1 MWLDDMLSVYQSS
14 ECVRTGKAARHQCVV
29 IDAARLLASFAR
41 INKQLSILVLGRFD
55 IDSESRRRRDYAI
68 VKRMRR
74 LMVSI
79 QVRIDIE
86 QLTERYLSAHTLQ
99 IHSRSVSRADLQIG
113 DIERAI
119 ITIAITSDEVGQLP
133 LRCG

>member
-1 MWLDDMLSVYQSS
+1 MWLDDMFSGYQSS
-14 ECVRTGKAARHQCVV
+14 ECVRTWKTASHQCVV
-29 IDAARLLASFAR
+29 IDAANLPFLAR
-41 INKQLSILVLGRFD
+41 INKQLSVLVLGRFD

-79 QVRIDIE
+79 QVRIHIE
-86 QLTERYLSAHTLQ
+86 QFAKRYLSAHTLQ
-99 IHSRSVSRADLQIG
+99 IHGRSISTADLQIG

-119 ITIAITSDEVGQLP
+119 ITIAIASDEVGQLP
-133 LRCG
+133 LRCC

>member
-1 MWLDDMLSVYQSS
+1 MLSGYQSS
-14 ECVRTGKAARHQCVV
+14 ECVRTWEAARHQSVV
-29 IDAARLLASFAR
+29 INSARLLASFAR

-74 LMVSI
+74 LMVGI
-79 QVRIDIE
+79 QVWIHIE
-86 QLTERYLSAHTLQ
+86 QFAERYLSAHTFQ
-99 IHSRSVSRADLQIG
+99 IHSRSIITADLQIG

-119 ITIAITSDEVGQLP
+119 IAIAITSDKVGQLP